1 MGPERLGQLIDAH
14 AAALALY
21 ARQWTAAPDDV
32 VQDAFLKLARLRA
45 EPAHAT
51 RWLYA
56 VVRNAAISAG
66 RSERRRQ
73 RHETAAAGP
82 AWFVPDDGA
91 ALDAV
96 AAAEA
101 VNDLPPDEREAIV
114 AHLWGGLTFEEI
126 GELTGASAATA
137 YRRYAAGLAS
147 LRARMG
153 VPCPNRST
161 RN

>member
-21 ARQWTAAPDDV
+21 ARQWTSAPDDV

-45 EPAHAT
+45 EPPHAV

-66 RSERRRQ
+66 RSERRRH
-73 RHETAAAGP
+73 RHEAAAAGP
-82 AWFVPDDGA
+82 AWFAPDESA
-91 ALDAV
+91 ALDAA

-126 GELTGASAATA
+126 GGLTGASAATA